1 MNYGYSNEC
10 NCWKEDTDKDDMS
23 GIAITF
29 VVLAIILG
37 IGGTILTSVRPYE
50 LITYALMRAFTILVM
65 ILMIFIVSFI
75 AMKDYPTKSAFASS
89 CFITTLL
96 AILLRV
102 MGALADMYVFLCIF
116 MTLGALAFIIFGDK
130 W

>member
-1 MNYGYSNEC
+1 MVNV
-10 NCWKEDTDKDDMS
+10 TD
-23 GIAITF
+23 INIT
-29 VVLAIILG
+29 
-37 IGGTILTSVRPYE
+37 RPYE
-50 LITYALMRAFTILVM
+50 LITYANTLTDNIFGVVM